1 MILIVQPLFHSR
13 SALLTHLQIHY
24 SFPFHS
30 AAIPGLSKISK
41 ALGPDSLTL
50 MIDHPDQVKLLPS
63 FAAMGAHPPR
73 IFVKIDTGYH
83 RAGVLPGTDLCDL
96 TVGEVNAAAHEGH
109 CVFHGLYSHASQS
122 YNAHDSATAMSFLA
136 DEFRGLQQVV
146 EKFRG
151 GLKEAKLVLSVG
163 ATPTATTIQN
173 LEDANNGPADREMS
187 ALPAEMHSTG
197 YALEVHAGVY
207 PTLDLQQ
214 LATHARDDS
223 LMTHS
228 DIAITILAEVASLY
242 PGRGRDGTTEALV
255 TAGCLAL
262 GREPV
267 QGGKDYPGWGIVAPW
282 NGYKG
287 HKIPGPDFPRVYGG
301 WQVGRISQEHGIL
314 TWVGNKEDEI
324 PLKVGQ
330 KVRIWPNH
338 ACIAGAGFDY
348 YLIVDSRR
356 KGKEDE
362 VVDVWTRANGW

>member
-1 MILIVQPLFHSR
+1 
-13 SALLTHLQIHY
+13 
-24 SFPFHS
+24 
-30 AAIPGLSKISK
+30 
-41 ALGPDSLTL
+41 

-63 FAAMGAHPPR
+63 FLAAGAHPPR

-83 RAGVLPGTDLCDL
+83 RAGVLPGTESCHF
-96 TVGEVNAAAHEGH
+96 TIGGVAAAAAEGT

-122 YNAHDSATAMSFLA
+122 YNASDSSAAMSYLA

-146 EKFRG
+146 KKLLPRG
-151 GLKEAKLVLSVG
+151 NLVLSVG

-173 LEDANNGPADREMS
+173 LEGANDSPATKEMS
-187 ALPAEMHSTG
+187 ALLAEMHATG
-197 YALEVHAGVY
+197 CSLEVHAGVY

-214 LATHARDDS
+214 LATHARDAS

-228 DIAITILAEVASLY
+228 DIAITVLAEVASLY
-242 PGRGRDGTTEALV
+242 RGRGRDGTTEALV

-267 QGGKDYPGWGIVAPW
+267 QGGKEYAGWGIVAPW
-282 NGYKG
+282 NGYQGYKV
-287 HKIPGPDFPRVYGG
+287 PGPDFPRVIGG

-314 TWVGNKEDEI
+314 TWLGSKEDEI
-324 PLKVGQ
+324 PLRVGQ

-338 ACIAGAGFDY
+338 ACIAGAGFEY
-348 YLIVDSRR
+348 YLVVDSRR
-356 KGKEDE
+356 SGKEDE